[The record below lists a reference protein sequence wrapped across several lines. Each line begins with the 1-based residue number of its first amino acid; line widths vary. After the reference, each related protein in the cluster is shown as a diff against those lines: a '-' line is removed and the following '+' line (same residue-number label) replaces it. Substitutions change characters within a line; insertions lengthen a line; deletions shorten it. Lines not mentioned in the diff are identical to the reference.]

1 MILSGSALHH
11 PTIFLALQGDKD
23 YPRTILY
30 HRLRSISKS
39 VPRYLRCQARDRSIV
54 EFVNDRPS
62 SDAKRH
68 T

>member
-39 VPRYLRCQARDRSIV
+39 VPRYRNIV
-54 EFVNDRPS
+54 TYLKWEKIIIS
-62 SDAKRH
+62 KEIIILQ
-68 T
+68 